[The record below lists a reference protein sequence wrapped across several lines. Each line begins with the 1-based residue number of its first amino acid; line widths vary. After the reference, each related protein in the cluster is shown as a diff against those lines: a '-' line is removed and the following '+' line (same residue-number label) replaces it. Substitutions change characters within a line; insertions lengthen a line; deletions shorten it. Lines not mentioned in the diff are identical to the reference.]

1 MKFFKKIFAKKS
13 QKSSEK
19 EKDLKILCLKQQ
31 QELIKV
37 REEMKILQEKY
48 NQVNQRVFKAN
59 APQRRR
65 TFPENKEISHTIT
78 RATIFNSDP
87 VNISSKSL
95 WFSNQDFYLQIFKNQ
110 NKEEIR

>member
-19 EKDLKILCLKQQ
+19 EKDLEILCLKQQ

-95 WFSNQDFYLQIFKNQ
+95 
-110 NKEEIR
+110 